1 MKKPIAL
8 EISESFEKRP
18 YRQCTEG
25 LEVDGVPWIPLI
37 GRNSFLRTENPS
49 PWHTHNGCIE
59 LVYCKHGTCEYESR
73 GKVYRLTPGR
83 VFVSRP
89 NEAHR
94 MLSNPKGLATFYLL
108 FKIPGVRKLPVLD
121 REVRF
126 VERKLRKLP
135 RLFDGG
141 PRTGSHFVR
150 LFRLLEQSF
159 GDKAERRLRIF
170 STSLSLLLA
179 IIDASEVPMVDGGSS
194 RILALAEEIRRNPER
209 DYPIEGLATKI
220 NFSPSS
226 LLAGFK
232 AATGYTP
239 HAYVV
244 KCRINRAKEMLKAG
258 ELRVTDVAEELGFP
272 SPQHFATQF
281 RNATG
286 MSPKEWLR
294 QQSS

>member
-8 EISESFEKRP
+8 EISESFEKRS

-37 GRNSFLRTENPS
+37 GRNSFLRTVTPS
-49 PWHTHNGCIE
+49 SWHTHNGCIE

-94 MLSNPKGLATFYLL
+94 MMSNPKGLATFYLL
-108 FKIPGVRKLPVLD
+108 FKVPGARQLPILD

-126 VERKLRKLP
+126 IERKLRKLP

-150 LFRLLEQSF
+150 LFRLLGQSF

-170 STSLSLLLA
+170 STSLSLLLS
-179 IIDASEVPMVDGGSS
+179 IIDASEEPMVNGGSS
-194 RILALAEEIRRNPER
+194 RILDLAEEIRKNPEK
-209 DYPIEGLATKI
+209 DYPIESLATKI

-244 KCRINRAKEMLKAG
+244 KCRIERAKEMLKTG
-258 ELRVTDVAEELGFP
+258 EMRVPDIAEELGFP

-286 MSPKEWLR
+286 ASPKEWLR

>member
-1 MKKPIAL
+1 MRKPIAL
-8 EISESFEKRP
+8 EVSEAFEKRP

-37 GRNSFLRTENPS
+37 GRNSFLRTETPS

-73 GKVYRLTPGR
+73 GRVYRLTPGR

-94 MLSNPKGLATFYLL
+94 MMSNPKGLATFYLL
-108 FKIPGVRKLPVLD
+108 FRIPGARRLPMMD
-121 REVRF
+121 SEVRF
-126 VERKLRKLP
+126 IERKLRKLP

-141 PRTGSHFVR
+141 SRTGSHFVR
-150 LFRLLEQSF
+150 LFRLLGQSF
-159 GDKAERRLRIF
+159 GDKAERRLRILD
-170 STSLSLLLA
+170 TSISLILS
-179 IIDASEVPMVDGGSS
+179 IIDASEVPMTDGGSG
-194 RILALAEEIRRNPER
+194 RILALAEEIRKNPER
-209 DYPIEGLATKI
+209 DYPIETLATKI

-232 AATGYTP
+232 AATGYAP

-244 KCRINRAKEMLKAG
+244 KCRIERAKELLKEG
-258 ELRVTDVAEELGFP
+258 GMRVTDVAERLNFP

-286 MSPKEWLR
+286 LSPREWS
-294 QQSS
+294 QSGCS

>member
-1 MKKPIAL
+1 M
-8 EISESFEKRP
+8 
-18 YRQCTEG
+18 
-25 LEVDGVPWIPLI
+25 
-37 GRNSFLRTENPS
+37 
-49 PWHTHNGCIE
+49 
-59 LVYCKHGTCEYESR
+59 
-73 GKVYRLTPGR
+73 
-83 VFVSRP
+83 SRP
-89 NEAHR
+89 PLGREAKVPKNPCATAR
-94 MLSNPKGLATFYLL
+94 GFWYTLSCRLL
-108 FKIPGVRKLPVLD
+108 TALD

-126 VERKLRKLP
+126 IERKLRKLP

-141 PRTGSHFVR
+141 PRTGSNFVR
-150 LFRLLEQSF
+150 LFRLLGQSF

-194 RILALAEEIRRNPER
+194 RILALAEEIRKNPEK
-209 DYPIEGLATKI
+209 DYPIESLSTKI

-226 LLAGFK
+226 LLSGFK

-244 KCRINRAKEMLKAG
+244 KCRIDRAKEMLKAG
-258 ELRVTDVAEELGFP
+258 ELRVTDVAGELGFP

-286 MSPKEWLR
+286 ISPKEWLR

>member
-1 MKKPIAL
+1 MKKSIAL
-8 EISESFEKRP
+8 EVSESFETRR
-18 YRQCTEG
+18 YRQCTKG

-37 GRNSFLRTENPS
+37 GRNSYLRTENPS
-49 PWHTHNGCIE
+49 PWHTHSGCIE

-73 GKVYRLTPGR
+73 GKIYRLTPGR

-89 NEAHR
+89 SEAHR
-94 MLSNPKGLATFYLL
+94 MMFNPKGLATFYLL
-108 FKIPGVRKLPVLD
+108 FKIPGARKLPMMD

-150 LFRLLEQSF
+150 LFRLLGQTFE
-159 GDKAERRLRIF
+159 DKAERRLRILN
-170 STSLSLLLA
+170 TSISLLLS
-179 IIDASEVPMVDGGSS
+179 IVDASEVPMANGGSG
-194 RILALAEEIRRNPER
+194 RILALADEIRANPEK

-239 HAYVV
+239 HAYLI
-244 KCRINRAKEMLKAG
+244 KCRIERAKEMLKEG
-258 ELRVTDVAEELGFP
+258 KMRVTDIAEGLGFP

-286 MSPKEWLR
+286 LSPKEWSR
-294 QQSS
+294 QECS